1 MRYVLVNADVQQKYK
16 LSVNYGALV
25 LKGATGETAVTA
37 GSAAAKAGIKENDVI
52 LEINKEKITTKNSMA
67 TIIQKYN
74 PDDKITL
81 HILRAGKEQ
90 DISVTLGQ
98 RT

>member
-1 MRYVLVNADVQQKYK
+1 MSNTEK
-16 LSVNYGALV
+16 
-25 LKGATGETAVTA
+25 
-37 GSAAAKAGIKENDVI
+37 
-52 LEINKEKITTKNSMA
+52 LEINGEKITTKNTMA

-81 HILRAGKEQ
+81 HILRSGKEQ

-98 RT
+98 RSS